1 MGPRCS
7 SLQKAN
13 SCTDTDGN
21 TFALVTSSEITLISS
36 ISCLIFVLS
45 FSTLDNEKLSDSLG
59 RKLIRLS
66 IINGSYLAF
75 SFPS

>member
-45 FSTLDNEKLSDSLG
+45 FSTLDNNKLSDSFEREILTECV
-59 RKLIRLS
+59 L
-66 IINGSYLAF
+66 
-75 SFPS
+75 